1 MVARVETVVLVH
13 AFGSSGRESVRAVVA
28 DAGSRAHLVGIS
40 GGATVALLTY
50 LEDPGRV
57 ASLVL
62 SAGVAHAPRLV
73 LLQRAIQR
81 ALPEPVLAR
90 LLRGWYSGG
99 RREVRADR
107 SRGLPPLWKADLSR
121 RAEGACARRPPRQAR
136 RGRGADAG
144 RLWGGARPREP
155 RPVEGDRAGRA
166 GRRAAHRPAC
176 GPPLEPAAAR
186 ALQRDRGRVRGS
198 VLGPDPRLRGRWM
211 TGVRESR
218 ARSIC
223 GVVS

>member
-13 AFGSSGRESVRAVVA
+13 AFGSSGRAWVPQVAGLGDRYRVIAPDLPGHGGATGPPFTLDRAVESVRAVVA

-107 SRGLPPLWKADLSR
+107 SRGLPPLWRSEEHTSELQSR
-121 RAEGACARRPPRQAR
+121 ENLVC
-136 RGRGADAG
+136 
-144 RLWGGARPREP
+144 RLL
-155 RPVEGDRAGRA
+155 
-166 GRRAAHRPAC
+166 
-176 GPPLEPAAAR
+176 LEKK
-186 ALQRDRGRVRGS
+186 
-198 VLGPDPRLRGRWM
+198 
-211 TGVRESR
+211 TK
-218 ARSIC
+218 
-223 GVVS
+223 